1 MQKCHREEA
10 LMGRR
15 SPILRPTRKE
25 PLAKWP
31 CFDPPHT
38 GPLLPIHLLDFYY
51 LLRHADRMTKSTW
64 LIGQNRQDKRRDF
77 FTHCERRA
85 SPILPLDKR
94 NKARLSD
101 SAQEGPTEFKLA
113 LWKGSRI
120 HRCQE
125 VFVHLLR
132 WTRKGNVA
140 MMKPQWWL
148 TTTHLNTYG
157 HY

>member
-1 MQKCHREEA
+1 MWSIQFALPFHKCRSVTGRRPSWDG
-10 LMGRR
+10 GRR

-85 SPILPLDKR
+85 SPILPLWIRDTKQGFR
-94 NKARLSD
+94 TAPRRDPLSSSWHCERAAESTGARKCSSTC
-101 SAQEGPTEFKLA
+101 SA
-113 LWKGSRI
+113 
-120 HRCQE
+120 
-125 VFVHLLR
+125 
-132 WTRKGNVA
+132 
-140 MMKPQWWL
+140 
-148 TTTHLNTYG
+148 G
-157 HY
+157 HGKEMLP

>member
-85 SPILPLDKR
+85 SPILPLWIRETKQGFRTAPRRDPSSHCERAAESTGARKCSSTCSVGHGKEMLPWWNR
-94 NKARLSD
+94 NGD
-101 SAQEGPTEFKLA
+101 SQQH
-113 LWKGSRI
+113 I
-120 HRCQE
+120 
-125 VFVHLLR
+125 
-132 WTRKGNVA
+132 
-140 MMKPQWWL
+140 
-148 TTTHLNTYG
+148 
-157 HY
+157 